1 MKYRTL
7 NELSETL
14 TTSHSQSTDNDDNN
28 IKRYVTQLRLQFLIP
43 IVITLLF
50 TLLVFIGIA
59 YFLESRTI
67 DSNAT
72 KLQSYV
78 DTLFQTNIQ
87 KNAKALN
94 ITLDLLKADKE
105 ITSALLKHDRQE
117 LLKLTSQI
125 YKNINRHYGITHLYF
140 SDPDRVNI
148 LRAHKPEKYGDTIT
162 RHTTLAAQNE
172 GIDSYGIELGAMG
185 TLTLR
190 YVQPWYEEQTHELLG
205 FVELG
210 IEVDQTLD
218 IIQHLYNIDLFLLIK
233 KQYLDRKGWEEGM
246 RTFSKEPDWYQFSQ
260 TVVSTHGHQEMP
272 EVLSAHIRTI
282 DFDNHDAASKTQ
294 FDQNNQYS
302 IFQPLQD
309 VSGQVVGSMIMLIDT
324 TKLKHQIR
332 QSISIGA
339 VAVIA
344 AAIILILLFY
354 WFVGRIGRHIA
365 HNELKL
371 HRLASQDELTGLFN
385 RRQLDQMLNDSIEH
399 YMRYDQPVSLLMI
412 DIDHFKQVNDTYG
425 HAAGDTILVELGKQL
440 ELHAR
445 TIDRVC
451 RYGGEEFIIL
461 LPETDIKAAS
471 SFAQR
476 LCDILQ
482 NVQWDIG
489 NGIQLP
495 ITVSI
500 GIASC
505 PDHADTS
512 SELMIATDKALYAAK
527 NAGRN
532 CVYNYS
538 DIVRKTNL
546 TCPET

>member
-1 MKYRTL
+1 MK
-7 NELSETL
+7 NQI
-14 TTSHSQSTDNDDNN
+14 SHEPTEILADLHQQPTDNVDDK
-28 IKRYVTQLRLQFLIP
+28 IKRYVTQLRLQFLTP

-50 TLLVFIGIA
+50 TLMVFIGIA
-59 YFLESRTI
+59 YFLETRTI
-67 DSNAT
+67 NSGTT
-72 KLQSYV
+72 KLQSDV
-78 DTLFQTNIQ
+78 DALFQINIQ
-87 KNAKALN
+87 ENAKALN
-94 ITLDLLKADKE
+94 IALDLLKCDKD
-105 ITSALLKHDRQE
+105 IVSALLKRDRQE
-117 LLKLTSQI
+117 LLKLTSQT
-125 YKNINRHYGITHLYF
+125 YKNLNHHYGITHLYF
-140 SDPDRVNI
+140 SDPDRVNL
-148 LRAHKPEKYGDTIT
+148 LRVHKPEKYGDTIN
-162 RHTTLAAQNE
+162 RYTTLTAQKD

-190 YVQPWYEEQTHELLG
+190 YVQPWFEEQTHELLG

-210 IEVDQTLD
+210 IEVDHTFD

-233 KQYLDRKGWEEGM
+233 KQYLDRKDWEEGM

-260 TVVSTHGHQEMP
+260 TVVSMHGHQKLP
-272 EVLSAHIRTI
+272 EALSVHIRTI
-282 DFDNHDAASKTQ
+282 DFNNHDSELKTQ
-294 FDQNNQYS
+294 FGQNNQYS

-309 VSGQVVGSMIMLIDT
+309 VSGQVVGSMIMLVDT
-324 TKLKHQIR
+324 TELKHQIR
-332 QSISIGA
+332 QSIGIGA
-339 VAVIA
+339 VTVLA
-344 AAIILILLFY
+344 AAIILIMLFY
-354 WFVGRIGRHIA
+354 WFVDRIGRRIA
-365 HNELKL
+365 HNELEL

-385 RRQLDQMLNDSIEH
+385 RRQLDLMLNDSIEH

-412 DIDHFKQVNDTYG
+412 DIDHFKQVNDVYG
-425 HAAGDTILVELGKQL
+425 HAAGDIILVELGKQL

-445 TIDRVC
+445 TIDKVC

-471 SFAQR
+471 FFAQR
-476 LCDILQ
+476 LCDKLK

-512 SELMIATDKALYAAK
+512 PELMIATDKALYAAK

-538 DIVRKTNL
+538 DIMKKTNPP
-546 TCPET
+546 CPES